1 MASTTTT
8 VSEARVKAPDVPLA
22 SAQMMLERARWA
34 AYRLLRMDRSA
45 VTRIANAV
53 ADAGY
58 AKAQRYA
65 EWAVQETGYGV
76 AEHKKIKNQACSRG
90 VFEQYKDEDFVTPRI
105 DARRKIVEIPRP
117 AGVIFGVI
125 PVTNPVATLFF
136 KTLLA
141 LMTRNAILLSP
152 HPGAKA
158 CCVDAANNLMD
169 AARAAGAPDG
179 VIQILPEPT
188 IPLVEAIMAD
198 DRVDLIVAT
207 GGPAVVRAAYRSG
220 TPAYG
225 VGPGNAPVVVD
236 ESADIKLAGRRIVD
250 SKSFDNSV
258 LCTNESTVLAFD
270 SIAGKLLESF
280 RVAGAHVCSAEET
293 DKVRAHLFN
302 GNGFNTAA
310 IGKNAPTLA
319 KEAGFAAAEAKVLVT
334 PVALVQPEEKLI
346 REKLCPVLAFAPVT
360 SMHHAISAARS
371 MMRGPG
377 RGHSAVIHSKNESNI
392 LAFAASVPAL
402 RIVVNA
408 GCSLGASGF
417 ETNLGPSM
425 TIGTGFIGGSS
436 IGDNLTPQHFLQ
448 FTRIAY
454 NKTASEAFGH
464 FEGLDPL
471 HLNLENP
478 GGNAPMP
485 AGDGDRDELK
495 RELRKIILEELES
508 ALLT

>member
-1 MASTTTT
+1 
-8 VSEARVKAPDVPLA
+8 
-22 SAQMMLERARWA
+22 MMLERARWA
-34 AYRLLRMDRSA
+34 SYRLLQMDQNA
-45 VTRIANAV
+45 ITRIANAV
-53 ADAGY
+53 ADDGY
-58 AKAQRYA
+58 AKAQHYA

-76 AEHKKIKNQACSRG
+76 AEHKRIKNQACSRG

-105 DARRKIVEIPRP
+105 DARKKIVEIPRP

-125 PVTNPVATLFF
+125 PVTNPIATLFF

-158 CCVDAANNLMD
+158 CCVDAAKSLM
-169 AARAAGAPDG
+169 AAAKAAGAPDG

-188 IPLVEAIMAD
+188 IPLIEAIMAD

-236 ESADIKLAGRRIVD
+236 ESADIKLAGERIVD

-258 LCTNESTVLAFD
+258 LCTNESTVLAFE
-270 SIAGKLLESF
+270 SIAGKLLEAL
-280 RVAGAHVCSAEET
+280 RAAGAHVCSAEET
-293 DKVRAHLFN
+293 DKVRAHLFHV
-302 GNGFNTAA
+302 NGFNTSA
-310 IGKNAPTLA
+310 IGKDAATLA
-319 KEAGFAAAEAKVLVT
+319 KEAGFTASGAKILVT
-334 PVALVQPEEKLI
+334 LVALVQPEEKLI
-346 REKLCPVLAFAPVT
+346 REKLCPVLAFAQVT
-360 SMHHAISAARS
+360 DMHHAISAARS
-371 MMRGPG
+371 MMRGSG
-377 RGHSAVIHSKNESNI
+377 RGHSAAIHSKNETNI
-392 LAFAASVPAL
+392 LAFGASVPAL

-448 FTRIAY
+448 FRRIAY
-454 NKTASEAFGH
+454 NKTGSEAFGH

-471 HLNLENP
+471 RLDLENTRRS
-478 GGNAPMP
+478 GLALSL
-485 AGDGDRDELK
+485 DVERDELK
-495 RELRKIILEELES
+495 RELRKIIVQELES
-508 ALLT
+508 VLGE